1 MKYFEVKNL
10 CYSYYKQPLC
20 LKDISFSADKNEK
33 ILILAKDDM
42 GKSTLLKTISLFD
55 TKSFG
60 AIYLNGQDARKIA
73 DDEKNFS
80 LILEQPALI
89 SGTIRKNIDI
99 LTNHLNLKR
108 LTDCS
113 LNAFLKLFHIDA
125 EADTKVK
132 TLSQEDKIKLTLLR
146 SYIKNPDVVFVD
158 DIFKFATEKEK
169 NNFISDIKMLI
180 QGKTTFIAMSDS
192 SFLKNQFLLDEIH
205 FDKVLYLNF
214 AECRVYDDIKDFEK
228 DLPDLNSLDF
238 FKSEVMHDAVI
249 ERVKGDYYFMK
260 DTLQFKFDKSF
271 YKKLDAL
278 KLSDG
283 EEDSIVYVVC
293 GDADINTFS
302 NEKFNDAINNK
313 SLKLFSKL
321 DGCRVI

>member
-42 GKSTLLKTISLFD
+42 GKSTLLNAVSLFD

-73 DDEKNFS
+73 DNEKNFS

-89 SGTIRKNIDI
+89 AGTIRKNIDI
-99 LTNHLNLKR
+99 LTNHLNCKR
-108 LTDCS
+108 LTDSC

-125 EADTKVK
+125 DSDTKVK
-132 TLSQEDKIKLTLLR
+132 HLSQEDKIKLTLLR
-146 SYIKNPDVVFVD
+146 SYIKNPDIVFAD
-158 DIFKFATEKEK
+158 DIFKFVTEKEK
-169 NNFISDIKMLI
+169 NNFINDIKMI
-180 QGKTTFIAMSDS
+180 IRDKTAFIAMSDS
-192 SFLKNQFLLDEIH
+192 SFLKNQALFDEIH
-205 FDKVLYLNF
+205 FDKILYLNF
-214 AECRVYDDIKDFEK
+214 AECKIYDDIMSFEK

-238 FKSEVMHDAVI
+238 FNSKVVYDAVI
-249 ERVKGDYYFMK
+249 ERVKNDYYFVK
-260 DTLQFKFDKSF
+260 DALQFKFDKSF

-283 EEDSIVYVVC
+283 EEDSIVFYTD
-293 GDADINTFS
+293 DAVNIDVYS
-302 NEKFNDAINNK
+302 NEKFNDALKDK
-313 SLKLFSKL
+313 SLKLFSRL

>member
-42 GKSTLLKTISLFD
+42 GKSTLLNAISLFD

-80 LILEQPALI
+80 LIFEKPALI

-99 LTNHLNLKR
+99 LTNHLNFKR

-113 LNAFLKLFHIDA
+113 LNAFLKLFHIGFD
-125 EADTKVK
+125 ADTKIKV
-132 TLSQEDKIKLTLLR
+132 LSQEDKIKLTLLR
-146 SYIKNPDVVFVD
+146 SYIKNPDIVFVD
-158 DIFKFATEKEK
+158 DIFKNISEKEK
-169 NNFISDIKMLI
+169 NNFVDDIKTLI
-180 QGKTTFIAMSDS
+180 RDKTAFIAMSDS
-192 SFLKNQFLLDEIH
+192 SFLKNQFLFDEIH
-205 FDKVLYLNF
+205 FDKILYLNF
-214 AECRVYDDIKDFEK
+214 AECRVYDDVMAFEQ

-238 FKSEVMHDAVI
+238 FNSKIVYDAVI
-249 ERVKGDYYFMK
+249 EKVKSDYYFVK

-271 YKKLDAL
+271 YKKLEVL

-283 EEDSIVYVVC
+283 EEDSIVFYID
-293 GDADINTFS
+293 DAVNIDTYS
-302 NEKFNDAINNK
+302 NEKFNDALKDK